1 MNRTHSILILAAV
14 LLVSTACAFPLVV
27 SNNENE
33 VADAVA
39 ETVQAALA
47 QTQAAATY
55 TPLPTLTPYPTYT
68 PVSQRPYYPQ
78 PTYAPVQSCDQ
89 AKFISETI
97 PDYTVMNPGEEFT
110 KSWRIKNVGT
120 CTWNPNYSF
129 VFYSGDRMSG
139 AKTTDL
145 DEYVEPGETIDILV
159 DMEAPSDPDTYTGY
173 WKLQDDDG
181 NNFFQVY
188 VTIKVKSSFAV
199 TSVHMDAD
207 PNSYSGDCSGPIN
220 FSIDADITSSAAGKV
235 TYRWKDSEGF
245 TSDLLSVKFSDDGT
259 KTVTYDW
266 TIDAPI
272 TDTYWVKIYI
282 DNPNHQ
288 TFGPLNIDVECVP

>member
-1 MNRTHSILILAAV
+1 M
-14 LLVSTACAFPLVV
+14 
-27 SNNENE
+27 
-33 VADAVA
+33 D
-39 ETVQAALA
+39 
-47 QTQAAATY
+47 
-55 TPLPTLTPYPTYT
+55 
-68 PVSQRPYYPQ
+68 
-78 PTYAPVQSCDQ
+78 
-89 AKFISETI
+89 
-97 PDYTVMNPGEEFT
+97 PGEEFT

-188 VTIKVKSSFAV
+188 VTIKVKSTFAV
-199 TSVHMDAD
+199 TSVHLDAD
-207 PNSYSGDCSGPIN
+207 PSSSTGDCLAPIS

-235 TYRWKDSEGF
+235 TYQWKNSEGY
-245 TSDLLSVKFSDDGT
+245 TSDLLSVKFDDDGT

-266 TIDAPI
+266 TIDTPEEK
-272 TDTYWVKIYI
+272 TYWVKIYI

-288 TFGPLNIDVECVP
+288 TFGPLNIVVDCTP